1 MSDNK
6 MELIKELRARTN
18 SSLIDCKK
26 ALEATSYDVE
36 AAIDWLKKNGIV
48 KAAKKAGRIAAEGAV
63 IAVGNENRAVIVEIN
78 SETDFVAKNEKFVS
92 LLNEVSNEIF
102 KNNVSTLEEALKIKL
117 NDGSTIENALL
128 NATAVIGEK
137 ISLRRFNLIKALE
150 QEKLGIYVHANQ
162 RVAAIVKVKGSNVEA
177 AKNVAMH
184 VSAMNPEFTLVSD
197 IPASRIESIKSQFE
211 KPNGFEN
218 KPVQIQEKI
227 QSGWFDKQLSEFVL
241 EKQPFVME
249 DSLSVQKYLANH
261 NDELVEVIRYEVG
274 EGIEKAQSDF
284 AAEVASMVVK

>member
-184 VSAMNPEFTLVSD
+184 KFLLWTQNLHLFQTFLLHALNQLNHNLKNLMDSK
-197 IPASRIESIKSQFE
+197 ISQF
-211 KPNGFEN
+211 KF
-218 KPVQIQEKI
+218 KKK
-227 QSGWFDKQLSEFVL
+227 F
-241 EKQPFVME
+241 
-249 DSLSVQKYLANH
+249 
-261 NDELVEVIRYEVG
+261 
-274 EGIEKAQSDF
+274 KAVDLISNYQNLF
-284 AAEVASMVVK
+284 